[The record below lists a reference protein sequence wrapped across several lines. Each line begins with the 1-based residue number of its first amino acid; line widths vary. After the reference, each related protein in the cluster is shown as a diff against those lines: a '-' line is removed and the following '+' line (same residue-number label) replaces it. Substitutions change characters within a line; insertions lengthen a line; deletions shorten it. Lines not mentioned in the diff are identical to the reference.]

1 MQTNVSGITDG
12 TDGLLPCPFCGEMPV
27 ALSSNGNMVAH
38 ACYTIGKE
46 IRTTRS
52 AWNTR
57 VPMPDDAIKRVD
69 NTQAVGDGTPS
80 DTKQMSSTHADSQH
94 DAHHDVQ
101 QQAERHDGTVLSHD
115 SDGNDDGH
123 TKSAAVCHYEQEHTA
138 GNAMAHTADDVHSK
152 HASIRTDGDD
162 RLRMVHIVE
171 SHLGGIYVSQDD
183 VSDIESACPQCGG
196 RDRVLGSYDPHDAAS
211 HIAVSVCDALSDPDS
226 NWLPSDGALS
236 DYVIKML
243 TELSDFYDELHE
255 CDDILDSDKL
265 DSHLIA
271 WLVRDSCVHISN
283 MFHSTGAPR
292 CEEICEHIESTAADE
307 MLARL
312 SRQGVYCDG
321 SSADDAMIS
330 AAVLSVV
337 EARYENIV
345 EREQNSDT
353 GFFAYMLGA
362 TMPIEED
369 HASDIAT
376 AFIEAWIPPMILM
389 PKDDD
394 VWGRESSIARRI
406 RRDARRL
413 IERLCDGTGTEPNE
427 VVGVISDFMSVIG
440 YM

>member
-1 MQTNVSGITDG
+1 MQTNVSDTANGA
-12 TDGLLPCPFCGEMPV
+12 DGLLPCPFCGEMPV
-27 ALSSNGNMVAH
+27 VLLSNGNMVAH
-38 ACYTIGKE
+38 ACHTIGGE

-57 VPMPDDAIKRVD
+57 VPMPEGAITRAGS
-69 NTQAVGDGTPS
+69 TQAVVADTSS
-80 DTKQMSSTHADSQH
+80 DTKQMSSTHTDSQH
-94 DAHHDVQ
+94 DAHHAVQ
-101 QQAERHDGTVLSHD
+101 QQAERHDGTVPTHG

-123 TKSAAVCHYEQEHTA
+123 VESAATSD
-138 GNAMAHTADDVHSK
+138 NHSK
-152 HASIRTDGDD
+152 HDSIKTDGDD

-196 RDRVLGSYDPHDAAS
+196 RDRVLGSYDPHDTAS
-211 HIAVSVCDALSDPDS
+211 HIAVSVCDALADPNS

-236 DYVIKML
+236 DYAIHMV
-243 TELSDFYDELHE
+243 TELSNFYDELHE
-255 CDDILDSDKL
+255 CNNIPDSDKL
-265 DSHLIA
+265 DSHLIV
-271 WLVRDSCVHISN
+271 WLVMDSCAHISN
-283 MFHSTGAPR
+283 MFHSTGATR
-292 CEEICEHIESTAADE
+292 REEICEHIESTAADE

-337 EARYENIV
+337 EARYESIV
-345 EREQNSDT
+345 EREQNSDA

-406 RRDARRL
+406 RMDARRL
-413 IERLCDGTGTEPNE
+413 IERLCEGTDTEPDE
-427 VVGVISDFMSVIG
+427 VVSVISEFLSVIG
-440 YM
+440 SV

>member
-1 MQTNVSGITDG
+1 MNMQTNVSGITDG

-27 ALSSNGNMVAH
+27 VLSSNGSMVAH
-38 ACYTIGKE
+38 ACHTIGTE

-57 VPMPDDAIKRVD
+57 IPMPDDAIARVD
-69 NTQAVGDGTPS
+69 STQAVGDDTPS
-80 DTKQMSSTHADSQH
+80 DTKQMSSTHTDSQH
-94 DAHHDVQ
+94 DAHHDAQ
-101 QQAERHDGTVLSHD
+101 QQVERHDDTVPSHD

-123 TKSAAVCHYEQEHTA
+123 ADAAATSD
-138 GNAMAHTADDVHSK
+138 NHSK
-152 HASIRTDGDD
+152 HASIKTDGDD

-183 VSDIESACPQCGG
+183 ISDIESACQQCGG

-211 HIAVSVCDALSDPDS
+211 HIAVSVCDALSDPDG
-226 NWLPSDGALS
+226 NWLPSDGELS
-236 DYVIKML
+236 DYAIDMV
-243 TELSDFYDELHE
+243 TALSEFYDELYE
-255 CDDILDSDKL
+255 CNGIPDSDKL

-292 CEEICEHIESTAADE
+292 CEEICKHIENTAADE

-337 EARYENIV
+337 EARYESIV
-345 EREQNSDT
+345 EREQNSDA

-369 HASDIAT
+369 PASDIAT
-376 AFIEAWIPPMILM
+376 AFIEAWVPPMILM
-389 PKDDD
+389 PKDAD
-394 VWGRESSIARRI
+394 VWGQKSSIARKI
-406 RRDARRL
+406 RKDARRL
-413 IERLCDGTGTEPNE
+413 IERLCEGSGANPDEA
-427 VVGVISDFMSVIG
+427 ISILGDYLAVLA
-440 YM
+440 

>member
-1 MQTNVSGITDG
+1 MQANVSGIADG

-27 ALSSNGNMVAH
+27 VLSSNGNMVAH
-38 ACYTIGKE
+38 ACHTIGKE

-57 VPMPDDAIKRVD
+57 VPIPDNEMVRVD
-69 NTQAVGDGTPS
+69 NTQAVGDGTSS
-80 DTKQMSSTHADSQH
+80 DGKHMSSTHADSQH
-94 DAHHDVQ
+94 DAHHDAK
-101 QQAERHDGTVLSHD
+101 QQAERHDSTVPSHG

-123 TKSAAVCHYEQEHTA
+123 TKSAATRD
-138 GNAMAHTADDVHSK
+138 NHSK
-152 HASIRTDGDD
+152 HASIKTDGDD

-183 VSDIESACPQCGG
+183 ASDIESACPQCGG

-211 HIAVSVCDALSDPDS
+211 RIAVSVCDALSDPDS
-226 NWLPSDGALS
+226 NWLPSDGMLS
-236 DYVIKML
+236 DYVIRML
-243 TELSDFYDELHE
+243 TALSEFYDELYE
-255 CDDILDSDKL
+255 CSDIPDSDKL
-265 DSHLIA
+265 DSHLLA
-271 WLVRDSCVHISN
+271 WLVRDSCAHISN
-283 MFHSTGAPR
+283 TFHSTGVPR
-292 CEEICEHIESTAADE
+292 CEEICKHIESTATDE

-337 EARYENIV
+337 EARYESIV
-345 EREQNSDT
+345 EREQNSDA

-362 TMPIEED
+362 TTLIEED

-376 AFIEAWIPPMILM
+376 AFIEAWIPPMILI

-394 VWGRESSIARRI
+394 VWGLESSIARRI
-406 RRDARRL
+406 RMDARRL
-413 IERLCDGTGTEPNE
+413 IERLCEGTDTEPDE
-427 VVGVISDFMSVIG
+427 VVDVISDFMSVIG
-440 YM
+440 LM